1 MSVFVYKLGHDNCVL
16 GEANYLN
23 GANHEATQIRDK
35 NLNAD
40 SKLKFF
46 LAFPPGGPLSNDSNF
61 GTQH

>member
-35 NLNAD
+35 NL
-40 SKLKFF
+40 F
-46 LAFPPGGPLSNDSNF
+46 LINSFDHNKCYLPLANI
-61 GTQH
+61 

>member
-16 GEANYLN
+16 GRANYLN

-46 LAFPPGGPLSNDSNF
+46 LAFPPGGP
-61 GTQH
+61 